1 MFYDRAEE
9 QEGALNTLTKQPG
22 KRAQGQEDYESWIQS
37 HMHILP
43 HQPLYKPTWD
53 GGLVTNIRK
62 ITVLKK

>member
-22 KRAQGQEDYESWIQS
+22 ERAQGQEAYKSWIQS

-43 HQPLYKPTWD
+43 HQPLSHNLHGRVASLHTYQ
-53 GGLVTNIRK
+53 
-62 ITVLKK
+62 